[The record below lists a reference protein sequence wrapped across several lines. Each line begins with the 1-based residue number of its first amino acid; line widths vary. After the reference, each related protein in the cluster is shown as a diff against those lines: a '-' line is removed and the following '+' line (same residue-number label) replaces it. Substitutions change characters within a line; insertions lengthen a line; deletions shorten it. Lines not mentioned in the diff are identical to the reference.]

1 MQTLPANIYSVA
13 SIREI
18 DRTAIEDNGIPG
30 YTLMQRAGGAA
41 VRAARERFPG
51 ALRWQVICGAGNN
64 GGDGYV
70 VARLAAQDGIVVSV
84 MTLVDPA
91 TLTGDAATA
100 YGDFAAEGGIVM
112 LWSGDLDAEADLLVD
127 AILGSGLE
135 RDVAGEFAAAVEAIN
150 AHSAP
155 VHAMDIATGINGDTG
170 RVMGFAVVADLTT
183 TFVGLKAGLFLGD
196 GPNHCGELTFDDLE
210 IGTECRSDIPV
221 SYNRLDD
228 HVLAAALSPRPRG
241 AHKGDFGH
249 VLVIGGGPGMP
260 GAARLCGEAA
270 LRAGAGRVS
279 MATHPDHAALIT
291 ATRPELMSHGI
302 NGEMALS
309 TLLEN
314 VDVVAFG
321 PGLGQSDWA
330 RELYEVVVK
339 SELPAVW
346 DADAL
351 NLLAATPN
359 SADNRIITPHPGEAA
374 SLLGSI
380 TADIQ
385 ADRPAALEALTRKY
399 GGTTVLKGAG
409 TLISARSEVPFICT
423 AGNPGMAAAGMGDVL
438 TGVVAA
444 LLAQGLPMSSA
455 AAVGVELHARAG
467 DLAARAGERG
477 MLASDVISALQ
488 SVANP

>member
-1 MQTLPANIYSVA
+1 
-13 SIREI
+13 
-18 DRTAIEDNGIPG
+18 
-30 YTLMQRAGGAA
+30 
-41 VRAARERFPG
+41 
-51 ALRWQVICGAGNN
+51 
-64 GGDGYV
+64 
-70 VARLAAQDGIVVSV
+70 
-84 MTLVDPA
+84 
-91 TLTGDAATA
+91 
-100 YGDFAAEGGIVM
+100 
-112 LWSGDLDAEADLLVD
+112 
-127 AILGSGLE
+127 
-135 RDVAGEFAAAVEAIN
+135 
-150 AHSAP
+150 
-155 VHAMDIATGINGDTG
+155 
-170 RVMGFAVVADLTT
+170 
-183 TFVGLKAGLFLGD
+183 
-196 GPNHCGELTFDDLE
+196 
-210 IGTECRSDIPV
+210 
-221 SYNRLDD
+221 
-228 HVLAAALSPRPRG
+228 
-241 AHKGDFGH
+241 
-249 VLVIGGGPGMP
+249 
-260 GAARLCGEAA
+260 
-270 LRAGAGRVS
+270 
-279 MATHPDHAALIT
+279 MATYPDHAALIT

-302 NGEMALS
+302 NGERALS

-380 TADIQ
+380 STDIQ
-385 ADRPAALEALTRKY
+385 ADRPAALEALSRKY

>member
-1 MQTLPANIYSVA
+1 METLPANIYSAA

-18 DRTAIEDNGIPG
+18 DRMAIEDTGIPG
-30 YTLMQRAGGAA
+30 YILMKRAGSAA
-41 VRAARERFPG
+41 ARAARARFPD
-51 ALRWQVICGAGNN
+51 AKRWQVICGAGNN

-84 MTLVDPA
+84 LTLVDPA

-100 YGDFAAEGGIVM
+100 YGDFAAEGGVVM
-112 LWSGDLDAEADLLVD
+112 LWTGELDAEADLLVD

-135 RDVAGEFAAAVEAIN
+135 RDVGGEFRAAVEAMN

-170 RVMGFAVVADLTT
+170 RVMGCAVVASLTT
-183 TFVGLKAGLFLGD
+183 TFVGLKAGLFLGE
-196 GPNHCGELTFDDLE
+196 GPNHCGELTFADLE
-210 IGTECRSDIPV
+210 IDADCVSGIPV

-228 HVLAAALSPRPRG
+228 SVLSAALPPRPRG

-260 GAARLCGEAA
+260 GAARLCGEAT

-279 MATHPDHAALIT
+279 VATHPDHAALIT
-291 ATRPELMSHGI
+291 ASRPELMSYGVS
-302 NGEMALS
+302 GEEAL
-309 TLLEN
+309 TALLDN

-330 RELYEVVVK
+330 RELYEVVAK
-339 SELPAVW
+339 SGLPAVW

-351 NLLAATPN
+351 NLLAAAT
-359 SADNRIITPHPGEAA
+359 
-374 SLLGSI
+374 LLGST
-380 TADIQ
+380 TAEVQ
-385 ADRPAALEALTRKY
+385 ADRPSALEALAAKY
-399 GGTTVLKGAG
+399 GGVTVLKGAG
-409 TLISARSEVPFICT
+409 TLISSDSDVPFICT
-423 AGNPGMAAAGMGDVL
+423 AGNPGMAAPGMGDVL

-444 LLAQGLPMSSA
+444 MLAQGMPLATA
-455 AAVGVELHARAG
+455 AAVGVEVHARAG
-467 DLAARAGERG
+467 DVAATAGERG
-477 MLASDVISALQ
+477 MLASDLIAALRD
-488 SVANP
+488 VANP